1 MEPSRISRWLRLGK
15 GVLLAFLASAV
26 VGIVAWLMGQIAVR
40 HSLPDSAGWGVL
52 IPTPLPALPQPLSP
66 FAHADP
72 AIVAALE
79 HSAAAYE
86 MGPSPILGDVPP
98 VGVYLPRA
106 SGSPAL
112 TLTLLPP
119 TVAPWPTSPVLPTA
133 QDAGILPTPTPY
145 TSPLGGPPPAVYGGD
160 NCAPRGLPVDG
171 ILTQRY
177 HPWHIGIDQGIPVGT
192 PVTATHSGRVIF
204 AGWSTVGY
212 GNLVI
217 LQNGPFI
224 TYYAH
229 LSEFNVVVNEIV
241 GAGSILAWSG
251 NTGNSTGPHLHYEIR
266 INDQPVDPLTF
277 EHRGY
282 GWC

>member
-1 MEPSRISRWLRLGK
+1 M
-15 GVLLAFLASAV
+15 
-26 VGIVAWLMGQIAVR
+26 
-40 HSLPDSAGWGVL
+40 
-52 IPTPLPALPQPLSP
+52 
-66 FAHADP
+66 
-72 AIVAALE
+72 
-79 HSAAAYE
+79 
-86 MGPSPILGDVPP
+86 
-98 VGVYLPRA
+98 
-106 SGSPAL
+106 
-112 TLTLLPP
+112 
-119 TVAPWPTSPVLPTA
+119 
-133 QDAGILPTPTPY
+133 
-145 TSPLGGPPPAVYGGD
+145 SPLGGPPPAAYGGD

-192 PVTATHSGRVIF
+192 PVIATHSGRVIF

-277 EHRGY
+277 ERRGY